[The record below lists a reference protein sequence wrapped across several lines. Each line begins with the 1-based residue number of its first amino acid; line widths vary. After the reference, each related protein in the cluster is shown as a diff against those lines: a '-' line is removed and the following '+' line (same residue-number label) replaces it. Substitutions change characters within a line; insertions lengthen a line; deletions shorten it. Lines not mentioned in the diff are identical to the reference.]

1 VLSQQLLSKSW
12 PNSIQEHKM
21 TTSWRIWGL
30 AVLCV
35 AATLAGCSGDG
46 SSLGPDGRPLAADND
61 ANGDENGDANGEE
74 NGDGGA
80 AKVTLAVLSMEIFT
94 PNCTFSG
101 CHGGGSFLSANMS
114 LEADRIADE
123 IIGVASS
130 GSNLNRI
137 EPGNPEASYL
147 LKKVRGDSDAS
158 SQMPLNRTPLSAA
171 QIEMIRAW
179 IEAGAPIE

>member
-1 VLSQQLLSKSW
+1 MS
-12 PNSIQEHKM
+12 
-21 TTSWRIWGL
+21 TSWRIWGL
-30 AVLCV
+30 AVLFV

-61 ANGDENGDANGEE
+61 ANGDENGDANGDE
-74 NGDGGA
+74 NGDGDGA

-101 CHGGGSFLSANMS
+101 CHGGSFLSANMS
-114 LEADRIADE
+114 LEADRIAGE

-130 GSNLNRI
+130 GSDLNRI

-147 LKKVRGDSDAS
+147 LKKVRGDGDVN
-158 SQMPLNRTPLSAA
+158 SQMPLNRTPLTAD
-171 QIEMIRAW
+171 QIELIRAW